1 MNRLIL
7 ILFIMSTVFVSAQMQ
22 SAKIFVPSD
31 SFDFGSIPEGQT
43 VTHNFIIVNTGGD
56 VLKIGQV
63 ISSCGCT
70 AAAPEKKE
78 LNPGEST
85 TMKVEFNSIGR
96 SGKQV
101 KQISVSSNDPIT
113 PRIQFVISG
122 NVVDAKTFAEQ
133 ATGPKIVF
141 EKSQHDF
148 GKIYEGKIVEYTF
161 KFKNAGKGVL
171 NVKDVKTTCGCTA
184 AVVSGKKLKPGEEGT
199 IKIEFDSSNRFGRT
213 SRNIIVSS
221 NDPDEGIKT
230 LTIYADI
237 LKKES

>member
-1 MNRLIL
+1 MKRLFL
-7 ILFIMSTVFVSAQMQ
+7 LLVLTNALLFAQLQ
-22 SAKIFVPSD
+22 SPKIFIPSE
-31 SFDFGSIPEGQT
+31 SFDFGNIPEGQT

-56 VLKIGQV
+56 LLKLGQV

-70 AAAPEKKE
+70 AAEPEKNE

-85 TMKVEFNSIGR
+85 TLKVEFNSIGR
-96 SGKQV
+96 AGKQV
-101 KQISVSSNDPIT
+101 KQISLVSNDPVN
-113 PRIQFVISG
+113 PRIKFVISG
-122 NVVDAKTFAEQ
+122 NVVDAKTLAAE

-161 KFKNAGKGVL
+161 KYKNAGKGVL
-171 NVKDVKTTCGCTA
+171 HIKDVKTTCGCTA
-184 AVVSGKKLKPGEEGT
+184 AVVSGKKLQPGEVGT